1 MNECDK
7 LLLDSLSCYMNDS
20 TLVSEFDKKL
30 AEDLIERSIEQ
41 KVLPIVFLKNSSVF
55 QKVLEPMAF
64 MKLKTEV
71 LFSTSAQIQRSAE
84 LVRVVNILRNN
95 GIGSIVFKGAVCRAM
110 YTLPEYRISSDEDLL
125 VSKYNL
131 EMASQILL
139 DNGYRL
145 LDSKN
150 GEMKLIN
157 TVLNSILEL
166 HSSLIDESGSDKLAE
181 IGMLFASQINY
192 PIAVNTEGGEIYT
205 FSPTYGFLS
214 LCIHFFNHFVRGGIG
229 IRPVM
234 DIACF
239 IKTYKDNIDF
249 EQCFSV
255 LKSINAE
262 MLILT
267 VISLCK
273 RYFGIDCDYSGNENV
288 VDNLLIDIM
297 DAGVYGTADESRLH
311 SAGVT
316 RSLARDNG
324 SVIGSVFSAII
335 PSKKKIISEHP
346 ELKEKNGEINKYRI
360 KRILNFAEKKGKLDV
375 LKSTG
380 KRNKLLKELEV
391 IK

>member
-1 MNECDK
+1 MTECDK
-7 LLLDSLSCYMNDS
+7 ILLDSLSCYMNDRPFFA
-20 TLVSEFDKKL
+20 EFDKNT
-30 AEDLIERSIEQ
+30 ADALIRRSREQ
-41 KVLPIVFLKNSSVF
+41 KVLPIVFLKNRETF

-84 LVRVVNILRNN
+84 LVRVVDILKNN
-95 GIGSIVFKGAVCRAM
+95 GIRSIVFKGAVCRAM
-110 YTLPEYRISSDEDLL
+110 YASPEYRISTDEDLL
-125 VSKYNL
+125 ISKSDI
-131 EMASQILL
+131 ERASQLL
-139 DNGYRL
+139 LENGYRL
-145 LDSKN
+145 LESKN
-150 GEMKLIN
+150 GEMKLAN
-157 TVLNSILEL
+157 NVLNSIVEL
-166 HSSLIDESGSDKLAE
+166 HSSLIDESGAGKFAE
-181 IGMLFASQINY
+181 IGRAFTSQINN
-192 PIAVNTEGGEIYT
+192 PMMLDIGCGEICT
-205 FSPTYGFLS
+205 FMPTYGFLS